1 MHLKHLQ
8 VQGYKSFAGRAEF
21 VFDEGVT
28 AIIGPNGSGKSNV
41 ADAIRWVLGE
51 QSYST
56 LRGKRT
62 EDMIFAGST
71 ARSRVG
77 MAQVQMTL
85 DNADRALPID
95 YAEVT
100 IERRAYRSGE
110 NEYYINGSRVR
121 LRDINDLLS
130 AAGLSRRTYAVI
142 GQGLIDAALSL
153 RPEERRVLFE
163 EAAGITAH
171 QGKRADAVNR
181 LHETAQNIIRVND
194 IINEIKPQLGRLQK
208 QADQAKEHARI
219 SRDLSG
225 MLMEWYGYRWYQAQ
239 QALAAALA
247 KARTQD
253 GQVALRQAE
262 LEAMDKQAAESRSRR
277 ADLRAQ
283 TGEWHRQSSSLHS
296 QSERTGRELAIRQ
309 ERRRLLE
316 HQREELIQ
324 EIVPL
329 RASREAQGARLREAE
344 EELAALAN
352 DLERQKTALA
362 QVDSQVEALQVER
375 KGLLAEQTAGQNGI
389 FQSTT
394 QAADRRNRVAQLGER
409 REAIGGEKQEH
420 AHAIAAATARAREIE
435 GELATESEAL
445 GDIDLQIEEL
455 KAAQGLLQAGVDQ
468 RRKESSRL
476 QEEIAAARREWA
488 QLQARQETL
497 ARLRED
503 MSSYYDGVRAVLAGP
518 ANRQLGGLLGTVASL
533 VQVDPSLEK
542 AVETALG
549 AHLQD
554 VVAESWGH
562 AQAAIE
568 YLKKNRAGRA
578 TFLPLDDLRPAP
590 PVRAPAGQGVLGLAL
605 GLVKFE
611 ARLRPVFELLL
622 GHTVIVENLDVA
634 HRVFRELRG
643 GFQIVTRDGEIV
655 RSSGAISGGAT
666 AAGSQRTGLL
676 ARERE
681 ARELPAKVAAAAE
694 RGAALEKQ
702 AQQVSNGIG
711 EARAQMDRG
720 EAQGRALRSQRET
733 WWPDGGAQAGRS
745 AIGARN

>member
-21 VFDEGVT
+21 AFDAGIT

-110 NEYYINGSRVR
+110 NEYFINSSRVR
-121 LRDINDLLS
+121 LKDINDLLA

-247 KARTQD
+247 KARTQE
-253 GQVALRQAE
+253 GQVALRQVE
-262 LEAMDKQAAESRSRR
+262 LEAMDKRAAESRARQ
-277 ADLRAQ
+277 AGLRAE
-283 TGEWHRQSSSLHS
+283 TGEWHRRSSELHT
-296 QSERTGRELAIRQ
+296 QAERTGRELAIRQ

-316 HQREELIQ
+316 RQREELVQ

-329 RASREAQGARLREAE
+329 QAGDESQATRLREAE
-344 EELAALAN
+344 AELAALTA
-352 DLERQKTALA
+352 DLERQRAALA
-362 QVDSQVEALQVER
+362 QVDSQVEALQTER
-375 KGLLAEQTAGQNGI
+375 KGLLAERTVGQNGI
-389 FQSTT
+389 FQATT
-394 QAADRRNRVAQLGER
+394 QAADRRNRVVQLGER
-409 REAIGGEKQEH
+409 REAIGQEKQEH
-420 AHAIAAATARAREIE
+420 ARAVAAATSRASEIE
-435 GELATESEAL
+435 GELATETEAL
-445 GDIDLQIEEL
+445 SAIDRQVEQL
-455 KAAQGLLQAGVDQ
+455 KAAQSLLQAGVGQ
-468 RRKESSRL
+468 RREELSRL
-476 QEEIAAARREWA
+476 QGEISVARREWA

-497 ARLRED
+497 VRLRED
-503 MSSYYDGVRAVLAGP
+503 MSSYYDGVRAVLSGP
-518 ANRQLGGLLGTVASL
+518 ARRQLDGLLGDRGEPGAGGSFIGEGRRNGPGGAPAGRRGRELGPRADGDRVPEEESGGAGHLPAAGRPAGRAASQSTL
-533 VQVDPSLEK
+533 
-542 AVETALG
+542 
-549 AHLQD
+549 
-554 VVAESWGH
+554 
-562 AQAAIE
+562 
-568 YLKKNRAGRA
+568 RAGRH
-578 TFLPLDDLRPAP
+578 RPGAGTGEVRGASAAG
-590 PVRAPAGQGVLGLAL
+590 VRAVAG
-605 GLVKFE
+605 
-611 ARLRPVFELLL
+611 PY
-622 GHTVIVENLDVA
+622 GH
-634 HRVFRELRG
+634 RREPG
-643 GFQIVTRDGEIV
+643 
-655 RSSGAISGGAT
+655 
-666 AAGSQRTGLL
+666 
-676 ARERE
+676 
-681 ARELPAKVAAAAE
+681 
-694 RGAALEKQ
+694 RGAPR
-702 AQQVSNGIG
+702 VS
-711 EARAQMDRG
+711 
-720 EAQGRALRSQRET
+720 
-733 WWPDGGAQAGRS
+733 
-745 AIGARN
+745 